1 MTQVAVITR
10 TKDRELL
17 LDRAMQSVLEQTF
30 SDWIHVIVNDGG
42 DQETVDKATAKYLA
56 KYDGRLK
63 VLHRDKSTGMEA
75 ASNAAI
81 ASCESQ
87 YIVIHDDDDSW
98 APEFLE
104 KTVTL
109 LEELRAGDAKAS
121 YQGIATRAMLL
132 KEEIKDGRVN
142 TISTEFFNPEL
153 EVISLAKLAGR
164 NPIPPISFIY
174 SREAYDKLGGYDESL
189 KVAGDWEFN
198 LRFLL
203 EFDIKVLPASLAN
216 YHIRPFASGSYQN
229 TVVGEVDKHTEARN
243 LIENRLLRQQ
253 IKTGSLGL
261 GELIS
266 TQKSLTEITDKLVH
280 LESELLPLAKFLT
293 RVKNLILLKRFR
305 K

>member
-1 MTQVAVITR
+1 MAKVAVITR
-10 TKDRELL
+10 TKDRQLL
-17 LDRAMQSVLEQTF
+17 LDRAMESVLAQTF
-30 SDWIHVIVNDGG
+30 TDWVHVIVNDGG
-42 DQETVDKATAKYLA
+42 DKELVDIAAAKYSDR
-56 KYDGRLK
+56 YDERLK
-63 VLHRDKSTGMEA
+63 VLHREKSTGMEA

-81 ASCESQ
+81 ASSESQ

-104 KTVTL
+104 KTISL
-109 LEELRAGDAKAS
+109 LEEQRSAESQTS
-121 YQGIATRAMLL
+121 YQGIATRATLV

-142 TISTEFFNPEL
+142 IISTEVFNPSL
-153 EVISLAKLAGR
+153 EVISLAKVAGR

-174 SREAYDKLGGYDESL
+174 TREAYNQLGGYDESL

-203 EFDIKVLPASLAN
+203 KFDIKVLPVPLAN
-216 YHIRPFASGSYQN
+216 YHIRPIASGSYQN

-253 IKTGSLGL
+253 ISDGGLGL

-266 TQKSLTEITDKLVH
+266 SQKSLIEITDKLAQ
-280 LESELLPLAKFLT
+280 LETELLPLAKFLT
-293 RVKNLILLKRFR
+293 RIKNLILLKRFR
-305 K
+305 G